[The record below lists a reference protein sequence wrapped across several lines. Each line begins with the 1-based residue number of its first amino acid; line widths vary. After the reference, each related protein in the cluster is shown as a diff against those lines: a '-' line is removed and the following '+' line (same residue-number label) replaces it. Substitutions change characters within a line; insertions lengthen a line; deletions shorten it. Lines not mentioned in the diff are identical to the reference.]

1 MRTATYSSLVLVAS
15 GFLFC
20 LISLANG
27 GAIDCAGVGCSL
39 YANLEFMGLSF
50 YAWGAMLFTLL
61 IFGWE
66 KTWFH
71 HVSILALGADI
82 PFLVWQSFMVPCA
95 SCLTV
100 SVLLTLN
107 ACMARAPA
115 RAFGPVRS
123 DMAHR
128 LVIFAAIALILCGVV
143 NIIKET
149 AAPWSINGSNGSS
162 RNIFFSPSCEPCRRH
177 IQHKTADGTVARYSL
192 IPIARTPED
201 MAAIHAMTVAY
212 RTDGAAGLLPAITA
226 AAEQEFRPGLVDRL
240 LLWLQLHWNY
250 GHLVRAGG
258 TTLPWYSGPLDEAAP
273 IAASVHPLSNTF
285 PNAGCGGA
293 TGQCSTVDGGLAW

>member
-27 GAIDCAGVGCSL
+27 GARDCAGAGCSL

-50 YAWGAMLFTLL
+50 YAWGVMLFALL
-61 IFGWE
+61 IFGWG

-82 PFLVWQSFMVPCA
+82 PFLIWQAFMVPCT

-115 RAFGPVRS
+115 RAFGPVRGN
-123 DMAHR
+123 MARR
-128 LVIFAAIALILCGVV
+128 LVIFAAVALIACGFV
-143 NIIKET
+143 NLIKET
-149 AAPWSINGSNGSS
+149 TTPWSINGTNGSG
-162 RNIFFSPSCEPCRRH
+162 RNIFFSPSCAPCRLH
-177 IQHKTADGTVARYSL
+177 IQAKAADGTLAQFSL
-192 IPIARTPED
+192 IPIARTADD
-201 MAAIHAMTVAY
+201 MAAIHAMAVAFGN
-212 RTDGAAGLLPAITA
+212 DGTAGLLAAISA
-226 AAEQEFRPGLVDRL
+226 AVEGVPEPGLTERL
-240 LLWLQLHWNY
+240 RLRFRLHWNY
-250 GHLVRAGG
+250 GHLARAGG
-258 TTLPWYSGPLDEAAP
+258 TSLPWYSGPLDEAP
-273 IAASVHPLSNTF
+273 SFTTPVQPLSK
-285 PNAGCGGA
+285 PLPDAACGSPA
-293 TGQCSTVDGGLAW
+293 SQCSTVNGGLSW